1 MSSDGDASCG
11 GVVRLEAGVDGAKDG
26 SQLLVEPRL
35 RLRDVRG
42 RREGPAVLCC
52 VQQRDES
59 NRPRNAATA
68 SARVRAQAREC
79 VPGPYPLR
87 RCLFGGETLQM

>member
-11 GVVRLEAGVDGAKDG
+11 GVARLEAGVDGAKDG

-35 RLRDVRG
+35 FFLRDVRG
-42 RREGPAVLCC
+42 RREGPAVVCC

-68 SARVRAQAREC
+68 SA
-79 VPGPYPLR
+79 GPKHR
-87 RCLFGGETLQM
+87 